1 MIWLANGASVL
12 YQWERGVTVN
22 CDKPCDVL
30 SVWREDDK
38 KAKRI
43 VPAEVQ
49 GVYRIEIPR
58 QLLQQSGYLR
68 IEAID
73 AADDGERVIDTARI
87 IIRPRKKPDDY
98 PANGGEAEYWQS
110 LNLRMN
116 AIERKAREG
125 EFDGEKGDPG
135 VTPHI
140 GANGNWY
147 LGDTDTGVHA
157 SGVKGAPYIGENG
170 NWWFNGVDS
179 GVQAKGEKGE
189 KGDHPIIGENGNWW
203 VGGEDTGVLAGDYAV
218 GDILETFRTDLGDD
232 WLLCNG
238 AGIPEGEFPA
248 LREMIPYNTEWVEAV
263 PGSEYM
269 HVSPIPN
276 THKWVRVKR
285 KVDSSTYAWD
295 KAEVYDAETRT
306 SLTVECPLVVSEKT
320 VKLVGITHDGAKY
333 VLAACCYGEKKEG
346 RYTMHLYASDDLTA
360 WTQFYTYTLT
370 DTAYPSDITF
380 DGASY
385 LLADGYVAP
394 EGSSSSNYGRYVWV
408 TPADLSGTTRLY
420 GYGGGY
426 KDPRFRPCPQ
436 GYFSWDSNNGS
447 SVDIYRA
454 NTAGGAENAERVMS
468 GGSSYY
474 PKNVAYFSDRYLIT
488 VSHSGSGELDGFEVF
503 DWTTETKT
511 KMEFSTLFDLATNLG
526 SRVLSTGAE
535 YDPLLNEWSIYFKH
549 SSTFY
554 RANISADADPTVK
567 GNYKKTVIKAYPDGY
582 QSMLT
587 QMSTNRARCYENK
600 FRDPSL
606 KCLPEQEGIKY
617 MYVYGGKE
625 HVGKPV
631 ELEYIESTGTQY
643 IDTGIIG
650 KTGLEIEIDFEFTE
664 IGTASQ
670 IPVGSMAGSSNR
682 IYPLSSGNYV
692 GYGDYVKLPM
702 TAATNERYDIYCKLY
717 AGEQT
722 VTVNGTTIYAGLDP
736 ATYDSGCSML
746 LFAASNAGSVGY
758 HSKVRVKKCKIREGG
773 ELVRDYVPCRLASG
787 VVCMYDRVSG
797 EYAMNKGAGKFI
809 AGAEVGVLEEE
820 TT

>member
-12 YQWERGVTVN
+12 YQWERGATVN

-135 VTPHI
+135 VTPHV
-140 GANGNWY
+140 GANGNWF
-147 LGDTDTGVHA
+147 LGEVDTGVHA
-157 SGVKGAPYIGENG
+157 SGVEGAPYIGENG

-179 GVQAKGEKGE
+179 GVQAKGEKGDP
-189 KGDHPIIGENGNWW
+189 GNSPYIGANGNWF
-203 VGGEDTGVLAGDYAV
+203 VEGKDTDVLATNQAV

-238 AGIPEGEFPA
+238 AGIPEGEYPV
-248 LREMIPYNTEWVEAV
+248 LRELLPYNTAWVEAV
-263 PGSEYM
+263 PGSEYA
-269 HVSPIPN
+269 HISPIPN

-285 KVDSSTYAWD
+285 KTGTGTADYAWD
-295 KAEVYDAETRT
+295 IANVYDAETRT

-333 VLAACCYGEKKEG
+333 VLAACCYGEKTAG

-370 DTAYPSDITF
+370 DAAYPSDITF

-385 LLADGYVAP
+385 LLADGFVP
-394 EGSSSSNYGRYVWV
+394 SDGSTSSNYSRYVWV
-408 TPADLSGTTRLY
+408 TPADLSGTTKLIAY
-420 GYGGGY
+420 GSGY
-426 KDPRFRPCPQ
+426 KDARFRPCPL

-454 NTAGGAENAERVMS
+454 NIAGGATAVEQVMS

-474 PKNVAYFSDRYLIT
+474 PRNLAFFNDRYSIT
-488 VSHSGSGELDGFEVF
+488 VAHTSNGQVEAFDVF
-503 DWTTETKT
+503 DWATKTKT
-511 KMEFSTLFDLATNLG
+511 KMTFTVAG
-526 SRVLSTGAE
+526 SRVYSAGAE
-535 YDPLLNEWSIYFKH
+535 YDPNLNEWSIYYTNDSKY
-549 SSTFY
+549 Y
-554 RANISADADPTVK
+554 RMRISADADPTVAE
-567 GNYKKTVIKAYPDGY
+567 NYSKTVIKAAPTGLYG
-582 QSMLT
+582 
-587 QMSTNRARCYENK
+587 QMSLNRARWNGDEI
-600 FRDPSL
+600 RDPSL
-606 KCLPEQEGIKY
+606 KCLPEQDGISYK
-617 MYVYGGKE
+617 YVYAGKE
-625 HVGKPV
+625 HTAKPV
-631 ELEYIESTGTQY
+631 ELEYIESTGVQY
-643 IDTGIIG
+643 IDTGIKPNTTTRVVAEMEYVSI
-650 KTGLEIEIDFEFTE
+650 TDNACGLFGSNTSGEIFEAYNYGSRYYFGFGSNTNSVAGTATPGEKMLIDFSKNYAVYNVGGKVIDVTPGGDETFTATQTMY
-664 IGTASQ
+664 IHALNRKGAALRSASRTY
-670 IPVGSMAGSSNR
+670 SFK
-682 IYPLSSGNYV
+682 IYDN
-692 GYGDYVKLPM
+692 D
-702 TAATNERYDIYCKLY
+702 T
-717 AGEQT
+717 
-722 VTVNGTTIYAGLDP
+722 
-736 ATYDSGCSML
+736 
-746 LFAASNAGSVGY
+746 
-758 HSKVRVKKCKIREGG
+758 
-773 ELVRDYVPCRLASG
+773 LVRDYVPCRQPSG

-797 EYAMNKGAGKFI
+797 EYAMNNGAGKFI
-809 AGAEVGVLEEE
+809 AGAEIGVLEEG